1 MNTKTLLY
9 GLIFV
14 LALGL
19 GANQAAAQPADA
31 GQPDMAAMMKMWEEM
46 GAPAEQHQKL
56 AEMVGTWDAEVS
68 MWMEPSAPPM
78 TSTGVGTFSLMLG
91 GRYLRHDFEGS
102 AMGRPFKGLGITGYD
117 KFRQEYFD
125 LWFDDMSTGMMLTRG
140 VPDSTGNVVH
150 YTGKMD
156 DPMSGRKDIPS
167 RTVLTRIDGDTC
179 KMEMFAADES
189 GNEVKAMEIVYKR
202 RK

>member
-1 MNTKTLLY
+1 MNTKTLMY

-14 LALGL
+14 LALGMA
-19 GANQAAAQPADA
+19 ANQAAAQPADA
-31 GQPDMAAMMKMWEEM
+31 GQPDMAAMMKMWEDM
-46 GAPAEQHQKL
+46 AAPAKQHQQL

-91 GRYLRHDFEGS
+91 GRYLRHDFEGNM
-102 AMGRPFKGLGITGYD
+102 MGRTFKGLGITGYD

-125 LWFDDMSTGMMLTRG
+125 LWFDDMSTGMLLMRG
-140 VPDSTGNVVH
+140 VADSAGTVVH

-156 DPMSGRKDIPS
+156 DPMAGRKDIPS
-167 RTVLTRIDGDTC
+167 RTVMTKIGGDNC
-179 KMEMFAADES
+179 KMEMYVTDES
-189 GNEVKAMEIVYKR
+189 GNEMKTMEIVYTR